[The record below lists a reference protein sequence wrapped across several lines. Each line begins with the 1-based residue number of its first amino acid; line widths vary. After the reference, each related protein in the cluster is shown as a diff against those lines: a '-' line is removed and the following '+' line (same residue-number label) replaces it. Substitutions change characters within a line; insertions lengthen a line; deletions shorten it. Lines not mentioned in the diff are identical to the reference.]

1 MADFSIK
8 TCEVMQF
15 FEYMDTDNLDI
26 VEERIKSLSNLKTYA
41 LIAHDS
47 DIKEDGTPKGIDF
60 HAVLTFYT
68 STKASVVANAIK
80 VQPQYINKIKSTTV
94 SAEAY
99 LIHANDSDK
108 HQYDSADV
116 RANFDYASKIDKW
129 RNPSKRKVDRLD
141 EIIDGIENGV
151 IREYNYTDHMSMA
164 EYIRYKRSIDSA
176 FAYRRDKL
184 RGAERTMDCVYI
196 YGDSGTGKTTL
207 AKRMAKEQ
215 NLSVYVSSGSNDVL
229 DGYQGQDCI
238 ILDDLRPSCLGLS
251 DLLKLLDNHTAST
264 VKSRY
269 ANKVLECKLIII
281 TTTLPLGSFFKNVFS
296 DEQETAVQLKRRCE
310 TVIHMEMASCTF
322 FAYNPELRNHVYVS
336 KIPNPI
342 EFVREAYN
350 KEQAVARIRRLM
362 NGLVDGLEEAL
373 NNASA
378 SPDDLPILADDDELP
393 LGWEE

>member
-1 MADFSIK
+1 MSDFSIK

-47 DIKEDGTPKGIDF
+47 DIKEDGTPKGIHF
-60 HAVLTFYT
+60 HAVLTFHT

-108 HQYDSADV
+108 YQYDSADV

-207 AKRMAKEQ
+207 AKRMA
-215 NLSVYVSSGSNDVL
+215 
-229 DGYQGQDCI
+229 
-238 ILDDLRPSCLGLS
+238 
-251 DLLKLLDNHTAST
+251 
-264 VKSRY
+264 
-269 ANKVLECKLIII
+269 
-281 TTTLPLGSFFKNVFS
+281 
-296 DEQETAVQLKRRCE
+296 
-310 TVIHMEMASCTF
+310 
-322 FAYNPELRNHVYVS
+322 
-336 KIPNPI
+336 
-342 EFVREAYN
+342 
-350 KEQAVARIRRLM
+350 
-362 NGLVDGLEEAL
+362 
-373 NNASA
+373 
-378 SPDDLPILADDDELP
+378 
-393 LGWEE
+393 